1 MRQRVLIATVFVLPL
16 AFAADAS
23 AQSLRAQA
31 EAYAQQGAR
40 SNQDKDRAGSD
51 DPAVPAPEPRS
62 PVGSIVMHA
71 LYGSA
76 VVVHG
81 LDAHSTFAALD
92 AGAIEVNPVLEPL
105 TRHRAPFIAFKA
117 GVAAGTIYAAHHMA
131 KRNKVAAALTLLAV
145 NSVYAV
151 IAANNYRVAR
161 EMRAAQTR

>member
-31 EAYAQQGAR
+31 EAYAHQAAR
-40 SNQDKDRAGSD
+40 SNQDKDRPGSD
-51 DPAVPAPEPRS
+51 DAAGTASESRS
-62 PVGSIVMHA
+62 PVGSVVMHA
-71 LYGSA
+71 LYGTA

-81 LDAHSTFAALD
+81 LDAHSTLEALD
-92 AGAIEVNPVLEPL
+92 AGAIEVNPVLRPL
-105 TRHRAPFIAFKA
+105 TRHRASFIAFKT

-145 NSVYAV
+145 NTVYAA

-161 EMRAAQTR
+161 EMRAARAR